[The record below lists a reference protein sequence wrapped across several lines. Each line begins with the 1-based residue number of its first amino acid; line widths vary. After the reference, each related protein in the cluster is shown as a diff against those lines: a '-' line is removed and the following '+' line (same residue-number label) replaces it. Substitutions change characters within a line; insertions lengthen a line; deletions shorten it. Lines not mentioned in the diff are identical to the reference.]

1 MAAFRAYLPSA
12 ASQVLGAGPL
22 ERGTS
27 LVFRSTQ
34 TKLANKQLA
43 LSLLD
48 TLLVKLFPE
57 LKL

>member
-1 MAAFRAYLPSA
+1 MLLTPDSP
-12 ASQVLGAGPL
+12 QVVGAGPL

-43 LSLLD
+43 LGLLD